1 MVVWCFS
8 TTAMASL
15 LYTLTSAAYW
25 FASAIR
31 LNVVSRSPRWVAA
44 AMQGVPTFILKCTRT
59 ASESILSNIF
69 RQFLRLKLKET
80 GKVNMNLF
88 KTAVAVAIVC
98 SVFFLSGCA
107 LFWLGAG
114 GAGGYLIR
122 KGEEGG
128 EVTTRKTAPESSKVT
143 AQKTSAY

>member
-1 MVVWCFS
+1 M
-8 TTAMASL
+8 
-15 LYTLTSAAYW
+15 
-25 FASAIR
+25 
-31 LNVVSRSPRWVAA
+31 
-44 AMQGVPTFILKCTRT
+44 
-59 ASESILSNIF
+59 
-69 RQFLRLKLKET
+69 
-80 GKVNMNLF
+80 NMNLL
-88 KTAVAVAIVC
+88 KTMVAMSIVC
-98 SVFFLSGCA
+98 SCLFLSGCA